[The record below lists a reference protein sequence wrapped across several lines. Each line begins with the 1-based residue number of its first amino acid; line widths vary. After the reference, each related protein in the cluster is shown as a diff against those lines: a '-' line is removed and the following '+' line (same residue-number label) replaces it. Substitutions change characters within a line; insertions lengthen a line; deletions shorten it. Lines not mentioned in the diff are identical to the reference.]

1 MLDSRDNRRMRLPT
15 LIIVTVLALY
25 GCASAPPPV
34 PAGPVTADERTAVA
48 SALTVER
55 QWLNS
60 WFRGTPVVIGQRND
74 GAVTIVVPREFC
86 FERGQSTLK
95 PALVAV
101 LDKVAES
108 VRRVPQ
114 AGLPLVAAPDDGA
127 AASPLALQRAAR
139 IEEHLRSRGV
149 PVVRLGKPS
158 VATVAAVQLRMEAA
172 PP

>member
-1 MLDSRDNRRMRLPT
+1 MRLHSLT
-15 LIIVTVLALY
+15 LFGALVLCA
-25 GCASAPPPV
+25 CASAPPHV
-34 PAGPVTADERTAVA
+34 PAGPVTADEKTAVA

-55 QWLNS
+55 KWLDS

-74 GAVTIVVPREFC
+74 GAVTLVVPREFC

-108 VRRVPQ
+108 ARRVPQ
-114 AGLPLVAAPDDGA
+114 AGLPLLAAPDDGA
-127 AASPLALQRAAR
+127 LASPLALQRATR
-139 IEEHLRSRGV
+139 IQEHLRSRGV
-149 PVVRLGKPS
+149 PAIRLGKPS
-158 VATVAAVQLRMEAA
+158 VATMAAVQLRMEAA